1 MLFVLT
7 YAKLINTLIIAIG
20 IGVCGLSFM
29 HITTSTN
36 IAREVKR
43 FFQLFFI
50 LILVYISTH
59 LVRELLDGHT
69 GNGIRITLQIVTFLE
84 MLSAGFMSLFL
95 SMLVFAVSKVER
107 YKKQIQ
113 ITLITLIT
121 FHIAVLVVGLFTGL
135 VYRFN
140 EYNVYMR
147 GKGYL
152 LSNAAPLAM
161 LIANAVIL
169 IRFRNNINKRLRSAF
184 WIYMISPVVAIAIQ
198 SFFYGVQFIIFATI
212 GSAVY
217 MFEVIIKIQS
227 ERYEK
232 QQMETSRLET
242 ELTMATRIQAD
253 MLPNIFPAFPDRKE
267 FDIYATMTPA
277 KEVGGDFYDYFFIDD
292 DHLGLVMAD
301 VSGKGVPAA
310 LFMMASKILVQNYAM
325 MKGNPREALEAANR
339 QICQNN
345 REDMFVT
352 IWLGILDV
360 NTGLLMASNAG
371 HEYPVVKNPGGK
383 FEFIKD
389 KHGLA
394 VGAYVTSKYME
405 YEIQLEKG
413 SMVFIYT
420 DGVVE
425 ATDANEQLFGN
436 DRLLDALNGSAE
448 DTPESALDSVS
459 KAVKKFVKG
468 APQFDDLTMLCLK
481 FNGK

>member
-1 MLFVLT
+1 M
-7 YAKLINTLIIAIG
+7 
-20 IGVCGLSFM
+20 
-29 HITTSTN
+29 
-36 IAREVKR
+36 
-43 FFQLFFI
+43 
-50 LILVYISTH
+50 
-59 LVRELLDGHT
+59 
-69 GNGIRITLQIVTFLE
+69 
-84 MLSAGFMSLFL
+84 
-95 SMLVFAVSKVER
+95 
-107 YKKQIQ
+107 
-113 ITLITLIT
+113 
-121 FHIAVLVVGLFTGL
+121 
-135 VYRFN
+135 
-140 EYNVYMR
+140 
-147 GKGYL
+147 
-152 LSNAAPLAM
+152 
-161 LIANAVIL
+161 
-169 IRFRNNINKRLRSAF
+169 
-184 WIYMISPVVAIAIQ
+184 
-198 SFFYGVQFIIFATI
+198 
-212 GSAVY
+212 
-217 MFEVIIKIQS
+217 KIQS

-310 LFMMASKILVQNYAM
+310 LFMMASKILIQNYAM

-383 FEFIKD
+383 YDFIKD

-459 KAVKKFVKG
+459 KAVKEFVKG

>member
-1 MLFVLT
+1 MLFMFT
-7 YAKLINTLIIAIG
+7 PAKLINMLIIAIG

-29 HITTSTN
+29 QITTSTN

-50 LILVYISTH
+50 LIIVYIGTH
-59 LVRELLDGHT
+59 LARELMDGHAGT
-69 GNGIRITLQIVTFLE
+69 GVRIALQTVTFIE
-84 MLSAGFMSLFL
+84 ILSAGFMSLFL
-95 SMLVFAVSKVER
+95 SMLVYAVSKTER
-107 YKKQIQ
+107 YKKQLQ
-113 ITLITLIT
+113 ITLISLIV
-121 FHIAVLVVGLFTGL
+121 FHIAVLVIGLFTGL
-135 VYRFN
+135 VYRFD
-140 EYNVYMR
+140 ESNVYMR

-152 LSNAAPLAM
+152 LSNLAPLVM
-161 LIANAVIL
+161 LLINSLYL
-169 IRFRNNINKRLRSAF
+169 IRYKNNINPRLRKAF
-184 WIYMISPVVAIAIQ
+184 WIYLISPIAAIAIQ
-198 SFFYGVQFIIFATI
+198 SFFYGIQFIILATVA
-212 GSAVY
+212 SAVY
-217 MFEVIIKIQS
+217 MFQVIVKIQS

-310 LFMMASKILVQNYAM
+310 LFMMASKILIQNYAM

-371 HEYPVVKNPGGK
+371 HEYPVVKNPGG
-383 FEFIKD
+383 EYDFIKD

>member
-1 MLFVLT
+1 
-7 YAKLINTLIIAIG
+7 
-20 IGVCGLSFM
+20 
-29 HITTSTN
+29 
-36 IAREVKR
+36 
-43 FFQLFFI
+43 
-50 LILVYISTH
+50 
-59 LVRELLDGHT
+59 
-69 GNGIRITLQIVTFLE
+69 
-84 MLSAGFMSLFL
+84 
-95 SMLVFAVSKVER
+95 
-107 YKKQIQ
+107 
-113 ITLITLIT
+113 
-121 FHIAVLVVGLFTGL
+121 
-135 VYRFN
+135 
-140 EYNVYMR
+140 MR

-152 LSNAAPLAM
+152 LSNLAPLVM
-161 LIANAVIL
+161 LLINSLYL
-169 IRFRNNINKRLRSAF
+169 IRYKNNINPRLRSAF
-184 WIYMISPVVAIAIQ
+184 WIYLISPIAAIAIQ
-198 SFFYGVQFIIFATI
+198 SFFYGIQFIILATVA
-212 GSAVY
+212 SAVY
-217 MFEVIIKIQS
+217 MFQVIVKIQS

-310 LFMMASKILVQNYAM
+310 LFMMASKILIQNYAM

-383 FEFIKD
+383 YEFIKD

-425 ATDANEQLFGN
+425 ATDANEELFGN
-436 DRLLDALNGSAE
+436 DRLLDALNYSASDDPDVVLE
-448 DTPESALDSVS
+448 SVS
-459 KAVKKFVKG
+459 KAVERFVKG